1 MGRHAFGPPRAPI
14 AAQPLALAARRGSD
28 NYDTWLSLTRSASAS
43 SPPHRRSGR
52 GRGRREFGCPQ
63 PPAKDWLVGACGQ
76 TCESSPPAFAPPA
89 ACMHIAASR
98 QHAQPRSRRLCPWDI
113 PCEGGHATAA
123 SFAPRP
129 TGQTSDAS
137 RETLPVAVAV
147 RCVSRRAR
155 VSVDAFALGRPRPL
169 LHRSPRPAQVRA
181 QLRATRSA
189 RPQPP
194 PRGRDLPGV

>member
-1 MGRHAFGPPRAPI
+1 MGGHAFGPPRAPI

-98 QHAQPRSRRLCPWDI
+98 QHAQPRSRRVPVGLTLRRRPCHGCVFRAEAHRADI
-113 PCEGGHATAA
+113 GRVPGDAPCGGG
-123 SFAPRP
+123 S
-129 TGQTSDAS
+129 SV
-137 RETLPVAVAV
+137 REQA
-147 RCVSRRAR
+147 RAR
-155 VSVDAFALGRPRPL
+155 QRRRLRA
-169 LHRSPRPAQVRA
+169 RSPSPA
-181 QLRATRSA
+181 SA
-189 RPQPP
+189 SVPTPSTS
-194 PRGRDLPGV
+194 